1 MNLEKQ
7 EVSLHVFSHASNEA
21 YAAGAYL
28 KAAKYKHGKSSRR
41 FVGTKTKVAPLEA
54 TSTLRLELMAALLS
68 LKLAIPVQQVLEVPE
83 KKIFYWIDSMNVL

>member
-28 KAAKYKHGKSSRR
+28 KAKYKHGKSSRR

-68 LKLAIPVQQVLEVPE
+68 VKLAIPMQQVLEVPE